1 MREESSAQHN
11 ELAGKIKELEKS
23 KDKLMMYGMIGL
35 AFIAG
40 LGWTGQVNIQTI
52 FKFFGI

>member
-1 MREESSAQHN
+1 MRAEATSQHDQ
-11 ELAGKIKELEKS
+11 LAGKIQELEKS

-52 FKFFGI
+52 FRFFGI